1 MENLRSNKNISAR
14 ETLIFLRIKGSRIVK
29 SCEVKRSII
38 VSLRTTA
45 LVGSMCFFGLSQA
58 EQAKQS
64 VPVTYLGALCGS
76 SSKANAVSADG
87 SVIVGWGDVA
97 GVAARDAI
105 RCVL

>member
-1 MENLRSNKNISAR
+1 MKIS
-14 ETLIFLRIKGSRIVK
+14 F
-29 SCEVKRSII
+29 I

-45 LVGSMCFFGLSQA
+45 LVGSICFFGLSQA

-64 VPVTYLGALCGS
+64 IPVTYLGALSGS

-105 RCVL
+105 MCVL